1 MKIVIEIP
9 KKILRLAE
17 GVMMADADEDDEKV
31 IEKAVESLKDETL
44 DLPKGIAEKDEMTQ
58 MYLALAVSVIAS
70 KMIELE

>member
-44 DLPKGIAEKDEMTQ
+44 DLPKEIAEKSEMTQ